1 MTSLQDK
8 IDEYNQL
15 IEMSENEDPTLLE
28 SLKSDLAILQK
39 QLAEESGELIS
50 EDITGSDLDRSVHK
64 FREERRIAEL
74 KYRDKLNQR
83 TTEEEFRRKLNPTF
97 SWETEPLREE
107 DLRLLNR
114 YLNDFKAADARLV
127 QVQGA
132 TTFRVGFP
140 EDPVLD
146 DCFSPAL
153 LPVRDFP
160 TIYSMIVG
168 DEDPTVDDFS
178 SLIQALA
185 NVQSRA
191 EFSNFIDPIIRL
203 AQKAAAANKSA
214 SDKHLGE
221 LKRTPFDVFCAR
233 LDRIKVRIAKKCGM
247 PFEPNQPIPM
257 NELMEAI
264 QNAQAFSFTTESI
277 NLDVVKKECG
287 IHWDESIMDDIRQLV
302 EAEIIST
309 STTDVKTTLDLR
321 EMEEL
326 YAKMNVRLAHKS
338 DFFINHPNPEYRGW
352 AADFDTFRRKKEEL
366 RVLVNSLRSQ
376 KAARHGV
383 SVKRK

>member
-1 MTSLQDK
+1 MSALQAK
-8 IDEYNQL
+8 IDEYLQL
-15 IEMSENEDPTLLE
+15 IEMSENEDPTMLE
-28 SLKSDLAILQK
+28 SLRSDLAKLQR
-39 QLAEESGELIS
+39 QLAEESGEVIS
-50 EDITGSDLDRSVHK
+50 EDITGSDLDRSVHRY
-64 FREERRIAEL
+64 REERRIAEL
-74 KYRDKLNQR
+74 KYRDKLAQR
-83 TTEEEFRRKLNPTF
+83 TTEEEFRRRLNPSF
-97 SWETEPLREE
+97 SWDTETLREE

-114 YLNDFKAADARLV
+114 YLNDFKAADSRLV

-140 EDPVLD
+140 EDEVID

-153 LPVRDFP
+153 LPVRGFP
-160 TIYSMIVG
+160 EIYSKITG
-168 DEDPTVDDFS
+168 DENPELEDFS

-185 NVQSRA
+185 GVQSRT
-191 EFSNFIDPIIRL
+191 EFANFIDPIIRL
-203 AQKAAAANKSA
+203 AQKSAAANKTA

-233 LDRIKVRIAKKCGM
+233 LDRIKLRIAKKCGIM
-247 PFEPNQPIPM
+247 VEPNQTIHM
-257 NELMEAI
+257 TELMEAI

-277 NLDVVKKECG
+277 NLDVVRKECG
-287 IHWDESIMDDIRQLV
+287 AHWDESIMEDIRQLV

-321 EMEEL
+321 EMEDL

-338 DFFINHPNPEYRGW
+338 DFFVNHTNPEYRGW